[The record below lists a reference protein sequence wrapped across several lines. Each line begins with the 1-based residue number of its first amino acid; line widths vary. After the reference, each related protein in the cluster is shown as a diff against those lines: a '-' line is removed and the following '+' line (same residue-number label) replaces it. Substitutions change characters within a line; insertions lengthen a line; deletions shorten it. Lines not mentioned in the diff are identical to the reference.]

1 MLFSDKD
8 CIIKIIINY
17 FSSMYPGSGL
27 NEEEWR
33 IMSRCNEFARMAS
46 PRDGDLAESLAA
58 HWFNKWRED
67 GISPRTS
74 ALKRCPNLFNEQIQR
89 RLTKFRRGY

>member
-8 CIIKIIINY
+8 CIIKVIIYY

-27 NEEEWR
+27 NKEEWQ

-46 PRDGDLAESLAA
+46 PSDGHLAESLAI
-58 HWFNKWRED
+58 HWFSKWRED

-74 ALKRCPNLFNEQIQR
+74 ALKRCPNLFDERIQR